1 MNEPFAKTIARR
13 EGWLAG
19 EDVWVQDAVLA
30 RAWLKKFAP
39 GEFVYR
45 AEEGPGG
52 IYGMVDG
59 GIGAL
64 ITSGAGEMALCHVVR
79 RGTWFGHGPVLTGK
93 PRTMTFQAVEES
105 IAFHLPLSAINEI
118 CATYPDFRLRL
129 AALSERNYST
139 VALKVIGDLM
149 MPSTEQ
155 RIAAVLLRISK
166 SDLTAEKP
174 QYWPILLTQA
184 EIGQMANASRD
195 RVSRALAKF
204 EAAGWIKSGYKEIAL
219 TEPAALESHLL
230 AATTNTTKP

>member
-1 MNEPFAKTIARR
+1 MDETSAKTIARR

-19 EDVWVQDAVLA
+19 EDAWVQDAVLA
-30 RAWLKKFAP
+30 RVRLRRFAP

-45 AEEGPGG
+45 AEEDPGG

-64 ITSGAGEMALCHVVR
+64 ITSGAGDIVLCHVVR

-105 IAFHLPLSAINEI
+105 IAFQLPLSSVTEI

-149 MPSTEQ
+149 MPSTER

-195 RVSRALAKF
+195 RVSRAIARF
-204 EAAGWIKSGYKEIAL
+204 EAAGWIKSGYKQIEV
-219 TEPAALESHLL
+219 TNPAALTSHIMG
-230 AATTNTTKP
+230 KHKD